1 MPLGSFPFRY
11 LGAPLSYKKLSYVDC
26 KVLVDKILARVR
38 TWTVKHLSYAGR
50 LVLVKSVLT
59 SMQNFWCQ
67 LFLLPK
73 KLLREVPSLDWRLR
87 CKRALVAWEKLCTP
101 RNAGGLNIR
110 QLEFWNKESC
120 YCQTSVGPLF

>member
-1 MPLGSFPFRY
+1 M
-11 LGAPLSYKKLSYVDC
+11 
-26 KVLVDKILARVR
+26 LVDKILARVR

-73 KLLREVPSLDWRLR
+73 KLLREVPSLDWRLH

-110 QLEFWNKESC
+110 QLEFWNKAAIVKHLWALSSKADKLWIVRAEA
-120 YCQTSVGPLF
+120 